1 MFDRRPPCLPFDDDD
16 DDEQLREQMRLH
28 DHEFAHASSR
38 PCGHGLPRY
47 RPDTGEM
54 IHPCPAC
61 ESARTEQRHVVRR
74 IGGAIGATAGGT
86 SAAAAA
92 LSGAELGAAAGT
104 PGGPFGM
111 LCGSI
116 AGAIIA
122 GLAGAAAGCA
132 TGAALGETIDRKV
145 LDNWRCRACGYTF
158 SIEPD

>member
-1 MFDRRPPCLPFDDDD
+1 MPDRRPPYLPFDE
-16 DDEQLREQMRLH
+16 DDEDEWLHEQMRQH
-28 DHEFAHASSR
+28 DSESAREPPR
-38 PCGHGLPRY
+38 PFGQELPRY
-47 RPDTGEM
+47 RPDTGEV
-54 IHPCPAC
+54 IYACPGC
-61 ESARTEQRHVVRR
+61 ESLRTEARHIARR

-92 LSGAELGAAAGT
+92 LSGAEIGAAAGT
-104 PGGPFGM
+104 LGGPFGV

-145 LDNWRCRACGYTF
+145 LDNWRCRACGRAF
-158 SIEPD
+158 SAGPD